1 MEGEQPVPEQTVVSE
16 QKEAVTEVQKEEAQP
31 APAEEKPASDGD
43 KKLENT
49 PENQEQ
55 SKYKF
60 LYNLLVSKKIEEV
73 FSVLNK
79 FESESDEKNK
89 KFWNDISELKIPL
102 GDIFDDSKQ
111 IIIYILYKKII
122 YISIYIYY
130 LLN

>member
-1 MEGEQPVPEQTVVSE
+1 MEGEQQPAPEQTVVSE
-16 QKEAVTEVQKEEAQP
+16 QKEAV
-31 APAEEKPASDGD
+31 EEKPASDGD

-89 KFWNDISELKIPL
+89 KFWDDINELKIPL
-102 GDIFDDSKQ
+102 GDIFDDSK
-111 IIIYILYKKII
+111 
-122 YISIYIYY
+122 
-130 LLN
+130 

>member
-16 QKEAVTEVQKEEAQP
+16 QKEAVEQKQ
-31 APAEEKPASDGD
+31 ASDGD

-60 LYNLLVSKKIEEV
+60 FDNLLVSKKIEEV

-89 KFWNDISELKIPL
+89 KFWNDINELKIPL
-102 GDIFDDSKQ
+102 GDIFDDSK
-111 IIIYILYKKII
+111 
-122 YISIYIYY
+122 
-130 LLN
+130 

>member
-16 QKEAVTEVQKEEAQP
+16 QQEAVTEVKKEEAQQ

-55 SKYKF
+55 SKYKY

-89 KFWNDISELKIPL
+89 KFWNDINELKIPL
-102 GDIFDDSKQ
+102 GDIFDDSK
-111 IIIYILYKKII
+111 
-122 YISIYIYY
+122 
-130 LLN
+130 

>member
-16 QKEAVTEVQKEEAQP
+16 QQEAVTEVKKEEAQP
-31 APAEEKPASDGD
+31 APAEEKQASDGD

-55 SKYKF
+55 SKYKY

-102 GDIFDDSKQ
+102 GDIFDDSK
-111 IIIYILYKKII
+111 
-122 YISIYIYY
+122 
-130 LLN
+130 

>member
-16 QKEAVTEVQKEEAQP
+16 QQEAVTEEQKIEAQP
-31 APAEEKPASDGD
+31 AAVEEKPASDGD

-55 SKYKF
+55 SKYKS

-79 FESESDEKNK
+79 FESESDEKEK
-89 KFWNDISELKIPL
+89 KFWNDINELKIPL
-102 GDIFDDSKQ
+102 GDIFDDSK
-111 IIIYILYKKII
+111 
-122 YISIYIYY
+122 
-130 LLN
+130 